1 MILDIYLLEQF
12 FYKACRH
19 LEVSK
24 TYPEIST
31 LKLRQTKLMHY
42 MRIDAST

>member
-12 FYKACRH
+12 FYKACR

-31 LKLRQTKLMHY
+31 LNLRQTKLMHY